1 MKGDSVNRWLSLG
14 VNFGVVIGLLLVAFQ
29 IKQDADLTKA
39 VLFNDHTNSRKEWN
53 QAMMGENP
61 MEVVAKSIE
70 RPSEL
75 TLHELHVMD
84 MYLIGAI
91 NELRRLEVLKVAG
104 LQVDNAGVEG
114 LQVFYFWSN
123 FAKAWYAE
131 YSGGTQEA
139 APVDDL
145 ITAVDPDW
153 NVGFFNR
160 VLARLGDSS
169 GQSLQRD
176 KAVE

>member
-1 MKGDSVNRWLSLG
+1 MKGDTVNRWLSLG
-14 VNFGVVIGLLLVAFQ
+14 ANFGVVIGLLLVAFQ

-61 MEVVAKSIE
+61 MAVVAKSIE
-70 RPSEL
+70 QPQEL
-75 TLHELHVMD
+75 TLEELHIMD

-91 NELRRLEVLKVAG
+91 NELRRVEVLKVAG
-104 LQVDNAGVEG
+104 LEVDDAAVEG
-114 LQVFYFWSN
+114 LQVFYFGSN

-131 YSGGTQEA
+131 YSRGTQEA
-139 APVDDL
+139 DPVDNL
-145 ITAVDPDW
+145 IASVSPDW
-153 NVGFFNR
+153 NVGFFSR
-160 VLARLGDSS
+160 VLTRLGDLS

-176 KAVE
+176 KAND

>member
-1 MKGDSVNRWLSLG
+1 MKGDTVNRWLSLG
-14 VNFGVVIGLLLVAFQ
+14 ANFGVVIGLLLVAFQ

-61 MEVVAKSIE
+61 MAVVAKSIE
-70 RPSEL
+70 QPEEL
-75 TLHELHVMD
+75 TLEELHIMD

-104 LQVDNAGVEG
+104 LEVDDATVEE
-114 LQVFYFWSN
+114 LQLFYFGSN

-131 YSGGTQEA
+131 YSQGETG
-139 APVDDL
+139 PVDNL
-145 ITAVDPDW
+145 IAAVSPDW
-153 NVGFFNR
+153 NVGFFSR
-160 VLARLGDSS
+160 VLTRLGDLS

-176 KAVE
+176 KADD

>member
-1 MKGDSVNRWLSLG
+1 
-14 VNFGVVIGLLLVAFQ
+14 
-29 IKQDADLTKA
+29 
-39 VLFNDHTNSRKEWN
+39 
-53 QAMMGENP
+53 
-61 MEVVAKSIE
+61 
-70 RPSEL
+70 
-75 TLHELHVMD
+75 MD

-104 LQVDNAGVEG
+104 LEVDDAVVEG
-114 LQVFYFWSN
+114 LQIFYFGSN

-169 GQSLQRD
+169 GQSLKRD
-176 KAVE
+176 KAGE